1 MCPTLGVTVLYQ
13 CLTSSIHQSDLSAY
27 IAYSHTVPYTIK
39 LHLFRKLLYSGVI
52 TKEVRSQMV
61 PTWPENTVKYKCV
74 PFWTNSGSQVLSYFK
89 GLVLYEIYMDR
100 IFP

>member
-1 MCPTLGVTVLYQ
+1 MCPTLGVTVPM
-13 CLTSSIHQSDLSAY
+13 
-27 IAYSHTVPYTIK
+27 SHFFHTPKRPVC
-39 LHLFRKLLYSGVI
+39 LYSLFSYRSLHYQVTSLSQTIIFRGDNKRSKVI
-52 TKEVRSQMV
+52 NGTNVARKYR
-61 PTWPENTVKYKCV
+61 KYKCV